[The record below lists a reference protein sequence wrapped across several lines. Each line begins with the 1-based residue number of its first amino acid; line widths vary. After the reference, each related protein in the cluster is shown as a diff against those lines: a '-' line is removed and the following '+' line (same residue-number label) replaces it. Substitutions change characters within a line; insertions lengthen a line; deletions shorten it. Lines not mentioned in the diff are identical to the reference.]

1 MKLAADK
8 YEPTIQKSDLISRDL
23 SWVKFNER
31 VLDQSK
37 KTFRSIFEKLKF
49 LAITASNMD
58 EFFMIRV
65 GSLYNYLDY
74 EKERVDYSG
83 LREEP
88 FKEKLMKE
96 CQRFHGDQEQH
107 FIQTILPELHQE
119 GISLVNVS
127 KISSEEQEK
136 VKQYFLK
143 AIYPMLTPMVYDGYR
158 TFPILMN
165 KLLVFG
171 VVTTS
176 PGERKDMRKMSFV
189 QIPANIPRFFEIER
203 ENSLTLIPIEEVI
216 RENLISLFRNVEIES
231 VSLFRITRNGDF
243 TLEESEDMDANFLEE
258 VKRKLM
264 ERKTGRVVRIDIEEG
279 YSKWM
284 LNALL
289 ERWNLRP
296 DAVFIVKRA
305 SMIDFTGL
313 WQIVGNKRFKERL
326 PQIPNP
332 VKPLSYQEEG
342 SVDIFETLKER
353 DILLHHPYNNI
364 DSILDLIENAA
375 EDPDVMAIKMTIYR
389 LAKDS
394 RITKALLRAAENGK
408 HVSVLFEVKARF
420 DEENNIREAKKLQK
434 AGCFVI
440 YGISN
445 LKTHTK
451 LLLIVK
457 KDDQEITRY
466 VHLGSGNY
474 NEDTARLYTDIGL
487 LTTNETLANDVSE
500 FFNVITG
507 HSLPTDYTN
516 LITAPRDMRHQLISF
531 IEKEAVHAKN
541 GLPSGIFIKVNSLED
556 SEIIYAL
563 YRASQQGVPVKLI
576 VRGICC
582 LRPGR
587 IGLSENIE
595 VLSIVGDFL
604 EHSRIY
610 HFHNNG
616 DTRTYSGS
624 ADMMVRSFDKRLES
638 LFKVEAPLLEKQLI
652 NILSY
657 NLRDNVNSYSMQE
670 DGTYVAKA
678 PKEGESKFNIH
689 QEFFK
694 VEASEVLQVK
704 LVEDKEPFETIEET
718 SSSELS

>member
-1 MKLAADK
+1 MKLEVVEK
-8 YEPTIQKSDLISRDL
+8 YDSIIQQSDLVSRDL
-23 SWVKFNER
+23 SWLRFNER
-31 VLDQSK
+31 VLDQSRK
-37 KTFRSIFEKLKF
+37 PLRTVFEKLKF
-49 LAITASNMD
+49 LAITASNLD

-74 EKERVDYSG
+74 DKERVDYSG

-88 FKEKLMKE
+88 FKVKLMNE
-96 CQRFHGDQEQH
+96 SHTFHNAQH
-107 FIQTILPELHQE
+107 EHFTEVIMPELREQ
-119 GISLVNVS
+119 GVILCNISKLTE
-127 KISSEEQEK
+127 KEQEK
-136 VKQYFLK
+136 VHDYFLK

-176 PGERKDMRKMSFV
+176 PGDRQDMRKMSFV

-203 ENSLTLIPIEEVI
+203 EDSLLLVPIEEVI
-216 RENLISLFRNVEIES
+216 RENIVSLFRNVEIEGM
-231 VSLFRITRNGDF
+231 SLFRITRNGDF

-264 ERKTGRVVRIDIEEG
+264 ERKSGRVVRIEIEEG

-284 LNALL
+284 MNSLL
-289 ERWNLRP
+289 ERWNLKM
-296 DAVFIVKRA
+296 DSVFLVKRA
-305 SMIDFTGL
+305 SLIDFTGL
-313 WQIVGNKRFKERL
+313 WQIVGNKNFRDRL
-326 PQIPNP
+326 PQIPDP
-332 VKPLSYQEEG
+332 VKPLSYQDEG
-342 SVDIFETLKER
+342 VADIFDVLKEK

-364 DSILDLIENAA
+364 DSILDLVEKAS

-394 RITKALLRAAENGK
+394 RITKALLKAAENGK

-440 YGISN
+440 YGISH

-457 KDDQEITRY
+457 RDGGEITRF

-487 LTTNETLANDVSE
+487 MTTNETLANDVSE

-507 HSLPTDYTN
+507 HSMPSQYQN
-516 LITAPRDMRHQLISF
+516 LITAPRDMRNQLIEY
-531 IEKEAVHAKN
+531 IEKEAENARN

-563 YRASQQGVPVKLI
+563 YRASQSGVTIKLI

-582 LRPGR
+582 IRPGR

-610 HFHNNG
+610 YFHNNG
-616 DTRTYSGS
+616 DTKTYAGS
-624 ADMMVRSFDKRLES
+624 ADMMVRSFDKRLEA
-638 LFKVEAPLLEKQLI
+638 LFKVESPLLEKQLM
-652 NILSY
+652 NILAY
-657 NLRDNVNSYSMQE
+657 NLKDNVNSYVMQE
-670 DGTYVAKA
+670 DGTYLAKH
-678 PKEGESKFNIH
+678 PVGDEPEFNVH
-689 QEFFK
+689 REFFNLDADN
-694 VEASEVLQVK
+694 VMQVQ
-704 LVEDKEPFETIEET
+704 LVE
-718 SSSELS
+718 

>member
-1 MKLAADK
+1 METKIINPRDK
-8 YEPTIQKSDLISRDL
+8 FNTIIQNSDLVSRDL
-23 SWVKFNER
+23 SWLTFNER

-37 KTFRSIFEKLKF
+37 KESRSIFEKLKF
-49 LAITASNMD
+49 LAITASNLD

-74 EKERVDYSG
+74 DKERVDYSG

-88 FKEKLMKE
+88 FKMKLMLE
-96 CQRFHGDQEQH
+96 CQKFHKMQQEH
-107 FIQTILPELHQE
+107 FLKNLLPSMPEFGFML
-119 GISLVNVS
+119 SNVRNLQPA
-127 KISSEEQEK
+127 EQE
-136 VKQYFLK
+136 VIRNYFMK
-143 AIYPMLTPMVYDGYR
+143 AVYPMLTPMVFDGYR

-171 VVTTS
+171 VVTLA
-176 PGERKDMRKMSFV
+176 PGDKKENRKLSFV
-189 QIPANIPRFFEIER
+189 QIPANIPRFFEVER
-203 ENSLTLIPIEEVI
+203 EDMMIYVPIEEVI
-216 RENLISLFRNVEIES
+216 RENIVSLFRNVNIEA
-231 VSLFRITRNGDF
+231 VNLFRITRNGDF

-258 VKRKLM
+258 VKRKLN
-264 ERKTGRVVRIDIEEG
+264 ERKSGRVVRIEIEEG
-279 YSKWM
+279 YSRWM
-284 LNALL
+284 INLL
-289 ERWNLRP
+289 KERWNIL
-296 DAVFIVKRA
+296 DDSIFKVERA
-305 SMIDFTGL
+305 SMLDFTGL
-313 WQIVGNKRFKERL
+313 WQMIGNRRFKDKL
-326 PQIPNP
+326 PQMPAP
-332 VKPLSYQEEG
+332 VPPVSYPEDG
-342 SVDIFETLKER
+342 TDDIFHVLKGR

-364 DSILDLIENAA
+364 DPILELIEKAA
-375 EDPDVMAIKMTIYR
+375 DDPHVMAIKMTIYR

-445 LKTHTK
+445 VKTHTK

-457 KDDQEITRY
+457 KDENYVTRY

-507 HSLPTDYTN
+507 HSMPTTYQN
-516 LITAPRDMRHQLISF
+516 LITAPRDMRNQLIEY
-531 IEKEAVHAKN
+531 IETEAANARN
-541 GLPSGIFIKVNSLED
+541 GLPSGVFIKVNSLED

-563 YRASQQGVPVKLI
+563 YRASQSGVPVKLI
-576 VRGICC
+576 IRGICC

-587 IGLSENIE
+587 KGLSENIE

-616 DTRTYSGS
+616 DTRTYAGS

-638 LFKVEAPLLEKQLI
+638 LFRIQDPLLEKQLM
-652 NILSY
+652 NILAY
-657 NLRDNVNSYSMQE
+657 NLRDNVNAYIMQE
-670 DGTYVAKA
+670 DATYIAKQ
-678 PKEGESKFNIH
+678 PKEGEEVFNIH
-689 QEFFK
+689 HEFFNLK
-694 VEASEVLQVK
+694 LTDVKNVK
-704 LVEDKEPFETIEET
+704 LVE
-718 SSSELS
+718 

>member
-1 MKLAADK
+1 
-8 YEPTIQKSDLISRDL
+8 
-23 SWVKFNER
+23 
-31 VLDQSK
+31 
-37 KTFRSIFEKLKF
+37 
-49 LAITASNMD
+49 
-58 EFFMIRV
+58 
-65 GSLYNYLDY
+65 
-74 EKERVDYSG
+74 
-83 LREEP
+83 
-88 FKEKLMKE
+88 
-96 CQRFHGDQEQH
+96 
-107 FIQTILPELHQE
+107 
-119 GISLVNVS
+119 
-127 KISSEEQEK
+127 
-136 VKQYFLK
+136 
-143 AIYPMLTPMVYDGYR
+143 MLTPMVYDGYR

-243 TLEESEDMDANFLEE
+243 TLEESDDMDANFLEE

-284 LNALL
+284 LNSLL

-296 DAVFIVKRA
+296 DSVFLVKRA
-305 SMIDFTGL
+305 SMLDFTGL

-326 PQIPNP
+326 PQIPDP
-332 VKPLSYQEEG
+332 VKPLSYPEEG
-342 SVDIFETLKER
+342 RADIFEVLKER

-375 EDPDVMAIKMTIYR
+375 EDPNVMAIKMTIYR

-420 DEENNIREAKKLQK
+420 DEENNILEAKKLQK

-440 YGISN
+440 YGISH

-487 LTTNETLANDVSE
+487 LTTNEVLANDVSE

-507 HSLPTDYTN
+507 HSVPTDYRN

-531 IEKEAVHAKN
+531 IEQEAIHAKN
-541 GLPSGIFIKVNSLED
+541 GLPSGVFIKVNSLED

-563 YRASQQGVPVKLI
+563 YRASKQGVQIKLI

-582 LRPGR
+582 LRPR
-587 IGLSENIE
+587 RKGLSENIE

-638 LFKVEAPLLEKQLI
+638 LFKVEAPQLEKQLM

-657 NLRDNVNSYSMQE
+657 NLRDNANTYTMQE
-670 DGTYVAKA
+670 DGTYIAKA
-678 PKEGESKFNIH
+678 PAEGEARFNIH

-694 VEASEVLQVK
+694 VQANEVLKVR
-704 LVEDKEPFETIEET
+704 LVEEKQEEPATEE
-718 SSSELS
+718 

>member
-1 MKLAADK
+1 MKLAVGDK
-8 YEPTIQKSDLISRDL
+8 FESIIQKSDLVSRDL
-23 SWVKFNER
+23 SWLKFNER

-37 KTFRSIFEKLKF
+37 KEHRSIFEKLKF
-49 LAITASNMD
+49 LAITASNLD

-74 EKERVDYSG
+74 DKERIDYSG

-88 FKEKLMKE
+88 FKAKLMKD
-96 CQRFHGDQEQH
+96 CQQFHAEQHQH
-107 FIQTILPELHQE
+107 FIENVLPRLGEE
-119 GISLVNVS
+119 GISLVNTS
-127 KISSEEQEK
+127 RLTADEQEK
-136 VKQYFLK
+136 VRQYFQK

-165 KLLVFG
+165 KLLIFG

-176 PGERKDMRKMSFV
+176 PGEKKDMRKLSFV

-203 ENSLTLIPIEEVI
+203 DNMLLLIPIEEVI
-216 RENLISLFRNVEIES
+216 RENIVSLFRNVEIEA

-264 ERKTGRVVRIDIEEG
+264 ERKTGRVVRIEIEEG

-284 LNALL
+284 LNSLL
-289 ERWNLRP
+289 ERWNLKS
-296 DAVFIVKRA
+296 DSVFLVKRS
-305 SMIDFTGL
+305 SMIDFTGF
-313 WQIVGNKRFKERL
+313 WQIVGNKKFRDRL
-326 PQIPNP
+326 PQIPEP
-332 VKPLSYQEEG
+332 VKPLSLRDEG
-342 SVDIFETLKER
+342 TADIFEILKEK

-364 DSILDLIENAA
+364 DSILDLIEKAA
-375 EDPDVMAIKMTIYR
+375 DDPDVMAIKMTIYR
-389 LAKDS
+389 LAKES
-394 RITKALLRAAENGK
+394 RITKALLKAAENGK

-440 YGISN
+440 YGITH

-451 LLLIVK
+451 LLLIVR
-457 KDDQEITRY
+457 KDRNEITRF

-487 LTTNETLANDVSE
+487 LTTNEVLANDVSE

-507 HSLPTDYTN
+507 HSMPSQYQN
-516 LITAPRDMRHQLISF
+516 LITAPRDMRNQLIEY
-531 IEKEAVHAKN
+531 IEQEAENARN

-563 YRASQQGVPVKLI
+563 YRASQAGVIIKLVI
-576 VRGICC
+576 RGICC

-587 IGLSENIE
+587 PGLSENIE
-595 VLSIVGDFL
+595 VISIVGDFL

-616 DTRTYSGS
+616 QTRTYAGS

-638 LFKVEAPLLEKQLI
+638 LFKVESPLLEKQLM
-652 NILSY
+652 NILAF
-657 NLRDNVNSYSMQE
+657 NLRDNFNSYVMQE
-670 DGTYVAKA
+670 DGTYLAKE
-678 PKEGESKFNIH
+678 PKNGEEVFNVH
-689 QEFFK
+689 KEFFNLDPDK
-694 VEASEVLQVK
+694 VMQVR
-704 LVEDKEPFETIEET
+704 LIG
-718 SSSELS
+718 

>member
-1 MKLAADK
+1 MKVASKDK
-8 YEPTIQKSDLISRDL
+8 FDSIIESSDLVSRDL
-23 SWVKFNER
+23 SWLKFNDR

-37 KTFRSIFEKLKF
+37 KEQRSIFEKLKF
-49 LAITASNMD
+49 LAITASNLD

-83 LREEP
+83 LREDP
-88 FKEKLMKE
+88 FKMKLMLE
-96 CQRFHGDQEQH
+96 CQEFHKRQQEH
-107 FIQTILPELHQE
+107 FLNNLLPKMSESGFIL
-119 GISLVNVS
+119 SNVRNLE
-127 KISSEEQEK
+127 KDEQDYIK
-136 VKQYFLK
+136 SYFMK
-143 AIYPMLTPMVYDGYR
+143 AVYPMLTPMVFDGYR

-171 VVTTS
+171 VVTLA
-176 PGERKDMRKMSFV
+176 PGDKKENKKLSFV

-203 ENSLTLIPIEEVI
+203 ENMVIYVPIEEVI
-216 RENLISLFRNVEIES
+216 RENIVTLFRNVNIES
-231 VSLFRITRNGDF
+231 TNLFRITRNGDF

-258 VKRKLM
+258 VKRKLN
-264 ERKTGRVVRIDIEEG
+264 ERKTGRVVRIEIEEG
-279 YSKWM
+279 YSRWM
-284 LNALL
+284 INLL
-289 ERWNLRP
+289 KERWNIQDDSIFKVDRT
-296 DAVFIVKRA
+296 
-305 SMIDFTGL
+305 SMMDFSGF
-313 WQIVGNKRFKERL
+313 WQVIGNRRFKDKI
-326 PQIPNP
+326 PQIPTP
-332 VKPLSYQEEG
+332 VPPISYPEDG
-342 SVDIFETLKER
+342 TDDIFQVLRGR

-364 DSILDLIENAA
+364 DPILELIEKAV
-375 EDPDVMAIKMTIYR
+375 EDPNVMAIKMTIYR

-457 KDDQEITRY
+457 KDENNYVTRY

-474 NEDTARLYTDIGL
+474 NEDTSRLYTDIGL
-487 LTTNETLANDVSE
+487 LTTNEVLANDVSE

-507 HSLPTDYTN
+507 HSMPITYQN
-516 LITAPRDMRHQLISF
+516 LITAPRDMRNQLIEF
-531 IEKEAVHAKN
+531 VEQEAENARN
-541 GLPSGIFIKVNSLED
+541 GLPAGIFIKVNSLED

-563 YRASQQGVPVKLI
+563 YRASQSGVTIKLI
-576 VRGICC
+576 IRGICC

-587 IGLSENIE
+587 AGLSENIE
-595 VLSIVGDFL
+595 VLSLVGDFL

-616 DTRTYSGS
+616 NTRTYAGS

-638 LFKVEAPLLEKQLI
+638 LFRIEDSFLEKQLM
-652 NILSY
+652 NILFY
-657 NLRDNVNSYSMQE
+657 NLRDNTNAYIMME
-670 DGTYVAKA
+670 DGTYV
-678 PKEGESKFNIH
+678 PKIPQVGEEEFNVH
-689 QEFFK
+689 KEFFS
-694 VEASEVLQVK
+694 VRMEDVLAVK
-704 LVEDKEPFETIEET
+704 LVQ
-718 SSSELS
+718 

>member
-1 MKLAADK
+1 MKLAVVEK
-8 YEPTIQKSDLISRDL
+8 YDSIIQHSDLVSRDL
-23 SWVKFNER
+23 SWLKFNER

-37 KTFRSIFEKLKF
+37 KVQRSVFEKLKF
-49 LAITASNMD
+49 LAITASNLD

-74 EKERVDYSG
+74 DKERVDYSG

-88 FKEKLMKE
+88 FKAKLMDESQK
-96 CQRFHGDQEQH
+96 FHAEQH
-107 FIQTILPELHQE
+107 RHFSQVIMPELQDQ
-119 GISLVNVS
+119 GVILCNTS
-127 KISSEEQEK
+127 KLTEREQEK
-136 VKQYFLK
+136 VHDYFVK

-176 PGERKDMRKMSFV
+176 PGDRQDMRKMSFV

-203 ENSLTLIPIEEVI
+203 EDSLLLIPIEEVI
-216 RENLISLFRNVEIES
+216 RENIVSLFRNVEIQGI
-231 VSLFRITRNGDF
+231 SLFRITRNGDF

-264 ERKTGRVVRIDIEEG
+264 ERKSGRVVRIEIEEG

-284 LNALL
+284 MNSLL
-289 ERWNLRP
+289 ERWNLKM
-296 DAVFIVKRA
+296 DSVFLVKRA
-305 SMIDFTGL
+305 SLIDFTGL
-313 WQIVGNKRFKERL
+313 WQIVGNKKFRERM
-326 PQIPNP
+326 PQMPDP
-332 VKPLSYQEEG
+332 VKPLSYQDEG
-342 SVDIFETLKER
+342 IADIFDVLKEK

-364 DSILDLIENAA
+364 DSILDLIEKAA

-394 RITKALLRAAENGK
+394 RITKALLKAAENGK

-440 YGISN
+440 YGISH

-457 KDDQEITRY
+457 RDGGEITRY

-487 LTTNETLANDVSE
+487 MTTNETLANDVSE

-507 HSLPTDYTN
+507 HSMPSQYQN
-516 LITAPRDMRHQLISF
+516 LITAPRDMRNQLIEY
-531 IEKEAVHAKN
+531 IEQEAENARN
-541 GLPSGIFIKVNSLED
+541 GLPSGIYIKVNSLED
-556 SEIIYAL
+556 SETIYAL
-563 YRASQQGVPVKLI
+563 YRASQSGVTIRLI

-587 IGLSENIE
+587 LGLSENIE

-616 DTRTYSGS
+616 DTRTYAGS
-624 ADMMVRSFDKRLES
+624 ADMMVRSFDKRLEA
-638 LFKVEAPLLEKQLI
+638 LFKVESPLLEKQLM

-657 NLRDNVNSYSMQE
+657 NLRDNVNAYVMQE
-670 DGTYVAKA
+670 DGTFLAKR
-678 PKEGESKFNIH
+678 PVGDEPEFNVH
-689 QEFFK
+689 REFFNLDAEN
-694 VEASEVLQVK
+694 VMQVR
-704 LVEDKEPFETIEET
+704 LVD
-718 SSSELS
+718 

>member
-1 MKLAADK
+1 MKQAFVDK
-8 YEPTIQKSDLISRDL
+8 YESIIQKSDLISRDL
-23 SWVKFNER
+23 SWLKFNER

-37 KTFRSIFEKLKF
+37 KLHRTIFEKLKF
-49 LAITASNMD
+49 LAITASNLD

-74 EKERVDYSG
+74 DKERVDYSG

-88 FKEKLMKE
+88 FQLRLMSH
-96 CQRFHGDQEQH
+96 CQEFHKDQH
-107 FIQTILPELHQE
+107 TLFVKVILPELEKE
-119 GISLVNVS
+119 GISLCNII
-127 KISSEEQEK
+127 KLTPSEQ
-136 VKQYFLK
+136 VQVHSYFIK

-176 PGERKDMRKMSFV
+176 PGEKQATRKLSFV
-189 QIPANIPRFFEIER
+189 QIPANIPRFFEVER
-203 ENSLTLIPIEEVI
+203 ENSLLLIPIEEVI
-216 RENLISLFRNVEIES
+216 RENIVSLFRNVEIEGI
-231 VSLFRITRNGDF
+231 SLFRITRNGDF

-264 ERKTGRVVRIDIEEG
+264 ERKTGRVVRIEIEEG
-279 YSKWM
+279 YSNWM
-284 LNALL
+284 LNSLL
-289 ERWNLRP
+289 ERWNLKMNS
-296 DAVFIVKRA
+296 VFMIKRM
-305 SMIDFTGL
+305 SMLDFTGL
-313 WQIVGNKRFKERL
+313 WQIVGNRKFRDRI
-326 PQIPNP
+326 PQIPEP
-332 VKPLSYQEEG
+332 VKPLSHPEEG
-342 SVDIFETLKER
+342 VADIFEVLKEK

-364 DSILDLIENAA
+364 DSILELIEKAS
-375 EDPDVMAIKMTIYR
+375 EDPGVMAIKMTIYR

-394 RITKALLRAAENGK
+394 QITKALLKAAENGK

-440 YGISN
+440 YGISQ

-457 KDDQEITRY
+457 KEDWEITRY

-507 HSLPTDYTN
+507 HSMPHQYKN
-516 LITAPRDMRHQLISF
+516 LITAPRDMRNQLIEF
-531 IEKEAVHAKN
+531 IEQEAENARN
-541 GLPSGIFIKVNSLED
+541 GLPSGVFIKVNSLED

-563 YRASQQGVPVKLI
+563 YRASQSGVTVKLI
-576 VRGICC
+576 IRGICC

-587 IGLSENIE
+587 VGLSENIE

-616 DTRTYSGS
+616 QTKTYAGS

-638 LFKVEAPLLEKQLI
+638 LFKIDAPLLEKQLM

-657 NLRDNVNSYSMQE
+657 NLKDNVNTYVMQE
-670 DGTYVAKA
+670 DGTYM
-678 PKEGESKFNIH
+678 PKRPSAEEQEFNVH
-689 QEFFK
+689 SEFFK
-694 VEASEVLQVK
+694 VDSEEVLNVQLVK
-704 LVEDKEPFETIEET
+704 
-718 SSSELS
+718 S

>member
-1 MKLAADK
+1 MKLSVGDK
-8 YEPTIQKSDLISRDL
+8 YESIIQKSDLISRDL
-23 SWVKFNER
+23 SWVTFNER

-37 KTFRSIFEKLKF
+37 KTIRTIFEKLKV

-96 CQRFHGDQEQH
+96 CQRFHGEQEQH

-119 GISLVNVS
+119 GISVINVS
-127 KISSEEQEK
+127 KLTTEEQEK
-136 VKQYFLK
+136 VRQYFLK

-243 TLEESEDMDANFLEE
+243 TLEESDDMDANFLEE

-284 LNALL
+284 LNSLL

-296 DAVFIVKRA
+296 DSVFLVKRA
-305 SMIDFTGL
+305 SMLDFTGL

-326 PQIPNP
+326 PQIPDP
-332 VKPLSYQEEG
+332 VKPLSYPEEG
-342 SVDIFETLKER
+342 RADIFEVLKER

-364 DSILDLIENAA
+364 DSILELIENAA
-375 EDPDVMAIKMTIYR
+375 EDPNVMAIKMTIYR

-420 DEENNIREAKKLQK
+420 DEENNILEAKKLQK

-440 YGISN
+440 YGISH

-487 LTTNETLANDVSE
+487 LTTNEVLANDVSE

-507 HSLPTDYTN
+507 HSVPSDYRN

-531 IEKEAVHAKN
+531 IEQEAIHAKN

-563 YRASQQGVPVKLI
+563 YRASQQGVQIKLI

-582 LRPGR
+582 LRPR
-587 IGLSENIE
+587 RKGLSENIE

-638 LFKVEAPLLEKQLI
+638 LFKVEAPLLEKQLM
-652 NILSY
+652 NILAY
-657 NLRDNVNSYSMQE
+657 NLRDNANTYTMQE
-670 DGTYVAKA
+670 DGTYIAKA
-678 PKEGESKFNIH
+678 PAEGEARFNIH

-694 VEASEVLQVK
+694 VKVNEVLKVVLVEEKQEEPASE
-704 LVEDKEPFETIEET
+704 E
-718 SSSELS
+718 

>member
-1 MKLAADK
+1 MKLAVGDK
-8 YEPTIQKSDLISRDL
+8 YESIIQKSDLVSRDL
-23 SWVKFNER
+23 SWLKFNER

-37 KTFRSIFEKLKF
+37 KKHRSIFEKLKF
-49 LAITASNMD
+49 LAITASNLD

-74 EKERVDYSG
+74 DKERVDYSG

-88 FKEKLMKE
+88 FKSKLMRD
-96 CQRFHGDQEQH
+96 CQLFHANQH
-107 FIQTILPELHQE
+107 EHFTKVILPGLHKE
-119 GISLVNVS
+119 GVTLCNISKLTG
-127 KISSEEQEK
+127 EEQEK
-136 VKQYFLK
+136 VHQYFVK

-165 KLLVFG
+165 KLLIFG

-176 PGERKDMRKMSFV
+176 PGERKDMRKLSFV

-203 ENSLTLIPIEEVI
+203 ENSLLLIPIEEVI
-216 RENLISLFRNVEIES
+216 RENIISLFRNVDIEGI
-231 VSLFRITRNGDF
+231 SLFRITRNGDF

-264 ERKTGRVVRIDIEEG
+264 ERKTGRVVRIEIEEG

-284 LNALL
+284 LNSLL
-289 ERWNLRP
+289 ERWNLKM
-296 DAVFIVKRA
+296 DSTFIVKRA

-313 WQIVGNKRFKERL
+313 WQIVGNRRFRERL
-326 PQIPNP
+326 PQVPDP
-332 VKPLSYQEEG
+332 VRPLSYPDEG
-342 SVDIFETLKER
+342 RGDIFETLKEK

-364 DSILDLIENAA
+364 DPILDLIEKAA
-375 EDPDVMAIKMTIYR
+375 DDPDVMAIKMTIYR

-394 RITKALLRAAENGK
+394 RITKALLRAAESGK

-440 YGISN
+440 YGISH

-451 LLLIVK
+451 LLLIVRR
-457 KDDQEITRY
+457 DASEITRF

-487 LTTNETLANDVSE
+487 LTTNEVLANDVSE

-507 HSLPTDYTN
+507 HSMPSKYRN
-516 LITAPRDMRHQLISF
+516 LITAPRDMRIQLIEF
-531 IEKEAVHAKN
+531 IAQEAENARN

-563 YRASQQGVPVKLI
+563 YRASQSGVTIKLI
-576 VRGICC
+576 IRGICC
-582 LRPGR
+582 LRPAR
-587 IGLSENIE
+587 LGLSENIQ

-616 DTRTYSGS
+616 DTRTYAGS

-638 LFKVEAPLLEKQLI
+638 LFKVESPLLEKQLM
-652 NILSY
+652 NILAF
-657 NLRDNVNSYSMQE
+657 NLRDNVNTYVMQE
-670 DGTYVAKA
+670 DGTYIAKH
-678 PKEGESKFNIH
+678 PNGEEEPEFNVH
-689 QEFFK
+689 KEFF
-694 VEASEVLQVK
+694 ELDASQVMEVCLVANATVK
-704 LVEDKEPFETIEET
+704 NPGE
-718 SSSELS
+718 

>member
-1 MKLAADK
+1 MKLAVGDK
-8 YEPTIQKSDLISRDL
+8 YESIIQKSDLVSRDL
-23 SWVKFNER
+23 SWLKFNER

-37 KTFRSIFEKLKF
+37 KEHRSIFEKLKF
-49 LAITASNMD
+49 LAITASNLD

-74 EKERVDYSG
+74 DKERIDYSG

-88 FKEKLMKE
+88 FKAKLMKD
-96 CQRFHGDQEQH
+96 CQQFHAEQH
-107 FIQTILPELHQE
+107 HHFIENVLPRLGEE
-119 GISLVNVS
+119 GISLVNTS
-127 KISSEEQEK
+127 RLTADEQEK
-136 VKQYFLK
+136 VRQYFQK

-165 KLLVFG
+165 KLLIFG

-176 PGERKDMRKMSFV
+176 PGEKKDMRKLSFV

-203 ENSLTLIPIEEVI
+203 DNMLLLIPIEEVI
-216 RENLISLFRNVEIES
+216 RENIVSLFRNVEIEA

-264 ERKTGRVVRIDIEEG
+264 ERKTGRVVRIEIEEG

-284 LNALL
+284 LNSLL
-289 ERWNLRP
+289 ERWNLKS
-296 DAVFIVKRA
+296 DSVFLVKRS
-305 SMIDFTGL
+305 SMIDFTGF
-313 WQIVGNKRFKERL
+313 WQIVGNKKFRDRL
-326 PQIPNP
+326 PQIPEP
-332 VKPLSYQEEG
+332 VKPLSYRDEG
-342 SVDIFETLKER
+342 TADIFEILKEK

-364 DSILDLIENAA
+364 DSILDLIEKAA
-375 EDPDVMAIKMTIYR
+375 DDPDVMAIKMTIYR
-389 LAKDS
+389 LAKES
-394 RITKALLRAAENGK
+394 RITKALLKAAENGK

-420 DEENNIREAKKLQK
+420 DEEKNIREAKKLQK

-440 YGISN
+440 YGITH

-451 LLLIVK
+451 LLLIVR
-457 KDDQEITRY
+457 KDRNEITRF

-487 LTTNETLANDVSE
+487 LTTNEVLANDVSE

-507 HSLPTDYTN
+507 HSMPSQYQN
-516 LITAPRDMRHQLISF
+516 LITAPRDMRNQLIEY
-531 IEKEAVHAKN
+531 IEQEAENARN

-563 YRASQQGVPVKLI
+563 YRASQAGVIIKLVI
-576 VRGICC
+576 RGICC

-587 IGLSENIE
+587 PGLSENIE
-595 VLSIVGDFL
+595 VISIVGDFL

-616 DTRTYSGS
+616 QTRTYAGS

-638 LFKVEAPLLEKQLI
+638 LFKVESPLLEKQLM
-652 NILSY
+652 NILAF
-657 NLRDNVNSYSMQE
+657 NLRDNFNSYVMQE
-670 DGTYVAKA
+670 DGTYLAKE
-678 PKEGESKFNIH
+678 PENGEEVFNVH
-689 QEFFK
+689 KEFFNLDPDK
-694 VEASEVLQVK
+694 VMQVR
-704 LVEDKEPFETIEET
+704 LID
-718 SSSELS
+718 

>member
-1 MKLAADK
+1 MKLSVGDK
-8 YEPTIQKSDLISRDL
+8 YESIIQKSDLISRDL

-37 KTFRSIFEKLKF
+37 KSIRSIFEKLKF

-96 CQRFHGDQEQH
+96 CQRFHGEQEQH

-119 GISLVNVS
+119 GISLINVS
-127 KISSEEQEK
+127 KLTPEEQEK
-136 VKQYFLK
+136 VRQYFLK

-243 TLEESEDMDANFLEE
+243 TLEESDDMDANFLEE

-279 YSKWM
+279 NSKWM
-284 LNALL
+284 LSSLL

-296 DAVFIVKRA
+296 DSVFLVKRA
-305 SMIDFTGL
+305 SMLDFTGL

-326 PQIPNP
+326 PQIPDP
-332 VKPLSYQEEG
+332 VKPLSYPEEG
-342 SVDIFETLKER
+342 RADIFEVLKER

-364 DSILDLIENAA
+364 DAILDLIENAA
-375 EDPDVMAIKMTIYR
+375 EDPNVMAIKMTIYR

-420 DEENNIREAKKLQK
+420 DEENNILEAKKLQK

-487 LTTNETLANDVSE
+487 LTTNEVLANDVSE

-507 HSLPTDYTN
+507 HSVPSDYRN

-531 IEKEAVHAKN
+531 IEQEAIHAKN

-563 YRASQQGVPVKLI
+563 YSASQQGVPIKLI
-576 VRGICC
+576 IRGICC

-587 IGLSENIE
+587 KGLSENIE

-638 LFKVEAPLLEKQLI
+638 LFKVEAPLLEKQLM

-657 NLRDNVNSYSMQE
+657 NLRDNSNSYIMQE
-670 DGTYVAKA
+670 DGTYLAKA
-678 PKEGESKFNIH
+678 PVAGETRFNIH

-694 VEASEVLQVK
+694 VQVNEVLKVK
-704 LVEDKEPFETIEET
+704 LVEEKQEEPSTEG
-718 SSSELS
+718 

>member
-1 MKLAADK
+1 MNIANKDK
-8 YEPTIQKSDLISRDL
+8 FDSIIESSDLVSRDL
-23 SWVKFNER
+23 SWLKFNER

-37 KTFRSIFEKLKF
+37 KESRSIFEKLKF
-49 LAITASNMD
+49 LAITASNLD

-74 EKERVDYSG
+74 DKERVDYSG

-88 FKEKLMKE
+88 FKMKLMLE
-96 CQRFHGDQEQH
+96 CQQFHKRQQEH
-107 FIQTILPELHQE
+107 FLKNLLPNMSESGFIL
-119 GISLVNVS
+119 SNV
-127 KISSEEQEK
+127 KNLAPEEQDYIK
-136 VKQYFLK
+136 SYFLK
-143 AIYPMLTPMVYDGYR
+143 AVYPMLTPMVFDGYR

-171 VVTTS
+171 VVTLA
-176 PGERKDMRKMSFV
+176 PGDKKENRKLSFV
-189 QIPANIPRFFEIER
+189 QIPANIPRFFEVER
-203 ENSLTLIPIEEVI
+203 EDVVVYIPIEEVI
-216 RENLISLFRNVEIES
+216 RENIVSLFRNVNIES
-231 VSLFRITRNGDF
+231 INLFRITRNGDF

-258 VKRKLM
+258 VKRKLN
-264 ERKTGRVVRIDIEEG
+264 ERKTGRVVRIEIEEG

-284 LNALL
+284 VNLL
-289 ERWNLRP
+289 KERWNIQ
-296 DAVFIVKRA
+296 DDSIFKVERA
-305 SMIDFTGL
+305 SMLDFTGL
-313 WQIVGNKRFKERL
+313 WQVVGNRRFKDKISQMPAPVPPISY
-326 PQIPNP
+326 PQ
-332 VKPLSYQEEG
+332 EG
-342 SVDIFETLKER
+342 TDDIFQVLKNR

-364 DSILDLIENAA
+364 DPILDLIEKAA
-375 EDPDVMAIKMTIYR
+375 DDPNVMAIKMTIYR

-451 LLLIVK
+451 LLLIVR
-457 KDDQEITRY
+457 KDDNRVTRF

-487 LTTNETLANDVSE
+487 LTTNEVLANDVSE

-507 HSLPTDYTN
+507 HSMPSTYQN
-516 LITAPRDMRHQLISF
+516 LITAPRDMRNQLIAF
-531 IEKEAVHAKN
+531 IEQEAENARN
-541 GLPSGIFIKVNSLED
+541 GFPSGIFIKVNSLED

-563 YRASQQGVPVKLI
+563 YRASQSGVPVKLI
-576 VRGICC
+576 IRGICC

-587 IGLSENIE
+587 KGLSENIE

-616 DTRTYSGS
+616 HTRTYAGS

-638 LFKVEAPLLEKQLI
+638 LFRVEDNLLEKQLM
-652 NILSY
+652 NILAF
-657 NLRDNVNSYSMQE
+657 NLKDNVNTYRMLE
-670 DGTYVAKA
+670 DGTYEPKF
-678 PKEGESKFNIH
+678 PKEGEDEFNVH
-689 QEFFK
+689 KEFFDVK
-694 VEASEVLQVK
+694 VEDVLKVQ
-704 LVEDKEPFETIEET
+704 LV
-718 SSSELS
+718 

>member
-1 MKLAADK
+1 MKVAVGDK
-8 YEPTIQKSDLISRDL
+8 YEATIQKSDLVSRDL
-23 SWVKFNER
+23 SWVKFNVR

-37 KTFRSIFEKLKF
+37 KAQRSVLEKLKF
-49 LAITASNMD
+49 LAITASNLD

-74 EKERVDYSG
+74 EKERIDNSG
-83 LREEP
+83 LREES
-88 FKEKLMKE
+88 FKEKLMKD
-96 CQRFHGDQEQH
+96 CHQFHQDQHSH
-107 FIQTILPELHQE
+107 FLQVILPKLQE
-119 GISLVNVS
+119 DGIAVCNVS
-127 KISSEEQEK
+127 KLTEEEQEK
-136 VKQYFLK
+136 VRQYFIK

-176 PGERKDMRKMSFV
+176 PGERQDMRKMSFV
-189 QIPANIPRFFEIER
+189 QIPANIPRFFELER
-203 ENSLTLIPIEEVI
+203 EHHPVLVPIEEVI
-216 RENLISLFRNVEIES
+216 RENIISLFRNVEIES
-231 VSLFRITRNGDF
+231 ISLFRITRNGDF

-264 ERKTGRVVRIDIEEG
+264 ERKTGRVVRIEIEEG

-284 LNALL
+284 LNSLL
-289 ERWNLRP
+289 ERWNLKS
-296 DAVFIVKRA
+296 DSVFLIKRS

-313 WQIVGNKRFKERL
+313 WQIVGNRRFRDRL
-326 PQIPNP
+326 PQIPEP
-332 VKPLSYQEEG
+332 VKPLSYPEDG
-342 SVDIFETLKER
+342 TADIFEVLKEK

-364 DSILDLIENAA
+364 DSILDLIEKAA
-375 EDPDVMAIKMTIYR
+375 DDPDVMAIKMTIYR
-389 LAKDS
+389 LAKES
-394 RITKALLRAAENGK
+394 RITKSLVRAAENGK

-420 DEENNIREAKKLQK
+420 DEENNIREAKRLQK

-445 LKTHTK
+445 VKTHTK

-457 KDDQEITRY
+457 KDDAEITRF

-507 HSLPTDYTN
+507 HSVPSTYKN
-516 LITAPRDMRHQLISF
+516 LITAPRDMRNQLIEY
-531 IEKEAVHAKN
+531 IEEEAVNARN
-541 GLPSGIFIKVNSLED
+541 GLPAGIFIKVNSLED
-556 SEIIYAL
+556 SETIYAL
-563 YRASQQGVPVKLI
+563 YRASQSGVTIKLI

-587 IGLSENIE
+587 AGLSENIE
-595 VLSIVGDFL
+595 VLSLVGDFL

-616 DTRTYSGS
+616 NTRTYSGS

-638 LFKVEAPLLEKQLI
+638 LFKVEAPMLEKQLM
-652 NILSY
+652 NILAY
-657 NLRDNVNSYSMQE
+657 NLKDNVNSYVMQE
-670 DGTYVAKA
+670 DGTYVAKH
-678 PKEGESKFNIH
+678 PVGDEEEFNVH
-689 QEFFK
+689 TEFFN
-694 VEASEVLQVK
+694 VQEEAVQNVK
-704 LVEDKEPFETIEET
+704 LVE
-718 SSSELS
+718 

>member
-1 MKLAADK
+1 MKLAAADK
-8 YEPTIQKSDLISRDL
+8 YESIIQKSDLISRDL

-37 KTFRSIFEKLKF
+37 KSFRSIFEKLKF

-74 EKERVDYSG
+74 EKERIDYAG

-88 FKEKLMKE
+88 FKEKLMKD
-96 CQRFHGDQEQH
+96 CQQFHSDQQQH
-107 FIQTILPELHQE
+107 FIQTILPELHEE
-119 GISLVNVS
+119 GISLLNVTKLS
-127 KISSEEQEK
+127 AEEQET
-136 VKQYFLK
+136 VRQYFLK

-189 QIPANIPRFFEIER
+189 QIPANIPRFFEIEQ

-216 RENLISLFRNVEIES
+216 RENIISLFRNVEIES
-231 VSLFRITRNGDF
+231 ISLFRITRNGDF
-243 TLEESEDMDANFLEE
+243 TLEESDDMDANFLEE

-284 LNALL
+284 LNSLL

-296 DAVFIVKRA
+296 DSVFLTKRV
-305 SMIDFTGL
+305 SMIDFSGL
-313 WQIVGNKRFKERL
+313 WQIVGNKHFRDRL
-326 PQIPNP
+326 PQMPAP
-332 VKPLSYQEEG
+332 VKPLSYPEEG
-342 SVDIFETLKER
+342 RADIFEILKER

-375 EDPDVMAIKMTIYR
+375 EDPNVMAIKITIYR

-440 YGISN
+440 YGISH

-487 LTTNETLANDVSE
+487 LTTNEVLANDVSE

-507 HSLPTDYTN
+507 HSVPSDYRN
-516 LITAPRDMRHQLISF
+516 LITAPRDMRNQLISF
-531 IEKEAVHAKN
+531 IEEEAMHAKN

-556 SEIIYAL
+556 SEIIRAL
-563 YRASQQGVPVKLI
+563 YSASQQGVSIKLI

-587 IGLSENIE
+587 KGLSENIE

-638 LFKVEAPLLEKQLI
+638 LFKVEAPLLEKQLM
-652 NILSY
+652 NILSC
-657 NLRDNVNSYSMQE
+657 NLRDNSNSYTMQE
-670 DGTYVAKA
+670 DGTYLAKA
-678 PKEGESKFNIH
+678 PVAGEAKFNIH

-694 VEASEVLQVK
+694 VKVNEVLKVK
-704 LVEDKEPFETIEET
+704 LVEEKQEEPSTEE
-718 SSSELS
+718 

>member
-1 MKLAADK
+1 MKLAIGDK
-8 YEPTIQKSDLISRDL
+8 YESIIQKSDLISRDL

-37 KTFRSIFEKLKF
+37 KSGRTIFEKLKF
-49 LAITASNMD
+49 LAITASNLD

-88 FKEKLMKE
+88 FKEKLMKD
-96 CQRFHGDQEQH
+96 CQQYHRDQHEH
-107 FIQTILPELHQE
+107 FTKVILPQLHQE
-119 GISLVNVS
+119 GITVCNVS
-127 KISSEEQEK
+127 KLTEDEQEL

-203 ENSLTLIPIEEVI
+203 DNSLLLIPIEEVI
-216 RENLISLFRNVEIES
+216 RENIISLFRNVEIES
-231 VSLFRITRNGDF
+231 ISLFRITRNGDF

-264 ERKTGRVVRIDIEEG
+264 ERKTGRVVRIEIEEG

-284 LNALL
+284 LNSLL
-289 ERWNLRP
+289 ERWNLKT
-296 DAVFIVKRA
+296 DSVYLVNRA

-313 WQIVGNKRFKERL
+313 WQIVGNKRFRERL
-326 PQIPNP
+326 PQIPEP
-332 VKPLSYQEEG
+332 VKPLSYPEEG
-342 SVDIFETLKER
+342 IADIFEILKEK

-364 DSILDLIENAA
+364 DSILDLIEKAA
-375 EDPDVMAIKMTIYR
+375 DDPDVMAIKMTIYR
-389 LAKDS
+389 LAKES
-394 RITKALLRAAENGK
+394 RITKTLLKAAENGK

-445 LKTHTK
+445 VKTHTK

-457 KDDQEITRY
+457 KDDSEITRY

-507 HSLPTDYTN
+507 HSVPNTYRN
-516 LITAPRDMRHQLISF
+516 LITAPRDMRNQLIEY
-531 IEKEAVHAKN
+531 IEVEAENARK
-541 GLPSGIFIKVNSLED
+541 GLPAGIFIKVNSLED

-563 YRASQQGVPVKLI
+563 YRASQSGVTVKLI

-582 LRPGR
+582 LRPAR
-587 IGLSENIE
+587 VGLSENIE
-595 VLSIVGDFL
+595 VLSLVGDFL

-616 DTRTYSGS
+616 STRTYSGS

-638 LFKVEAPLLEKQLI
+638 LFKVESPLLEKQLM
-652 NILSY
+652 NIISY
-657 NLRDNVNSYSMQE
+657 NLKDNVNSYKMQE
-670 DGTYVAKA
+670 DGSYVAKNPEA
-678 PKEGESKFNIH
+678 NELEFNVH
-689 QEFFK
+689 KEFFNVD
-694 VEASEVLQVK
+694 VEEVMNVK
-704 LVEDKEPFETIEET
+704 LV
-718 SSSELS
+718 

>member
-1 MKLAADK
+1 MKVASKDK
-8 YEPTIQKSDLISRDL
+8 FDSIIESSDLVSRDL
-23 SWVKFNER
+23 SWLKFNDR

-37 KTFRSIFEKLKF
+37 KEHRSIFEKLKF
-49 LAITASNMD
+49 LAITASNLD

-88 FKEKLMKE
+88 FKMRLMLE
-96 CQRFHGDQEQH
+96 CQEFHKRQQEH
-107 FIQTILPELHQE
+107 FLNNLLPKMSASGFIL
-119 GISLVNVS
+119 SNVRNLEM
-127 KISSEEQEK
+127 EEQDYIK
-136 VKQYFLK
+136 SYFMK
-143 AIYPMLTPMVYDGYR
+143 AVYPMLTPMVFDGYR

-171 VVTTS
+171 VVTLA
-176 PGERKDMRKMSFV
+176 PGDKKENKKLSFV

-203 ENSLTLIPIEEVI
+203 EDVVIYVPIEEVI
-216 RENLISLFRNVEIES
+216 RENIITLFRNVNIES
-231 VSLFRITRNGDF
+231 INLFRITRNGDF

-258 VKRKLM
+258 VKRKLN
-264 ERKTGRVVRIDIEEG
+264 ERKTGRVVRIEIEEG
-279 YSKWM
+279 YSRWM
-284 LNALL
+284 INLL
-289 ERWNLRP
+289 KERWNIQDDSIFKVDRT
-296 DAVFIVKRA
+296 
-305 SMIDFTGL
+305 SMMDFSGF
-313 WQIVGNKRFKERL
+313 WQVIGNRRFKDKI
-326 PQIPNP
+326 PQIPTP
-332 VKPLSYQEEG
+332 VPPISYPEDG
-342 SVDIFETLKER
+342 TDDIFQVLRGR

-364 DSILDLIENAA
+364 DPILELIEKAV
-375 EDPDVMAIKMTIYR
+375 EDPNVMAIKMTIYR

-457 KDDQEITRY
+457 KDENNYVTRY

-487 LTTNETLANDVSE
+487 LTTNEVLANDVSE

-507 HSLPTDYTN
+507 HSMPMTYQN
-516 LITAPRDMRHQLISF
+516 LITAPRDMRNQLIEF
-531 IEKEAVHAKN
+531 IEQEAENARN
-541 GLPSGIFIKVNSLED
+541 GLPAGIFIKVNSLED

-563 YRASQQGVPVKLI
+563 YRASQSGVMIKLI

-587 IGLSENIE
+587 AGLSENIE
-595 VLSIVGDFL
+595 VLSLVGDFL

-616 DTRTYSGS
+616 KTRTYAGS

-638 LFKVEAPLLEKQLI
+638 LFRIEDSFLEKQLM
-652 NILSY
+652 NILYY
-657 NLRDNVNSYSMQE
+657 NLRDNTNSYIMME
-670 DGTYVAKA
+670 DGTYV
-678 PKEGESKFNIH
+678 PKIPQVDEAEFNVH
-689 QEFFK
+689 KEFFSVK
-694 VEASEVLQVK
+694 PEDVLSVK
-704 LVEDKEPFETIEET
+704 LVN
-718 SSSELS
+718 

>member
-1 MKLAADK
+1 MKLAVGDK
-8 YEPTIQKSDLISRDL
+8 YESIIQKSDLVSRDL
-23 SWVKFNER
+23 SWLKFNER

-37 KTFRSIFEKLKF
+37 KEHRSIFEKLKF
-49 LAITASNMD
+49 LAITASNLD

-74 EKERVDYSG
+74 DKERIDYSG

-88 FKEKLMKE
+88 FKAKLMKD
-96 CQRFHGDQEQH
+96 CQQFHAEQH
-107 FIQTILPELHQE
+107 HHFIENVLPRLGEE
-119 GISLVNVS
+119 GISLVNTS
-127 KISSEEQEK
+127 RLTADEQEK
-136 VKQYFLK
+136 VRQYFQK

-165 KLLVFG
+165 KLLIFG

-176 PGERKDMRKMSFV
+176 PGEKKDMRKLSFV

-203 ENSLTLIPIEEVI
+203 DNMLLLIPIEEVI
-216 RENLISLFRNVEIES
+216 RENIVSLFRNVEIEA

-264 ERKTGRVVRIDIEEG
+264 ERKTGRVVRIEIEEG

-284 LNALL
+284 LNSLL
-289 ERWNLRP
+289 ERWNLKS
-296 DAVFIVKRA
+296 DSVFLVKRS
-305 SMIDFTGL
+305 SMIDFTGF
-313 WQIVGNKRFKERL
+313 WQIVGNKKFRDRL
-326 PQIPNP
+326 PQIPEP
-332 VKPLSYQEEG
+332 VKPLSYRDEG
-342 SVDIFETLKER
+342 TADIFEILKEK

-364 DSILDLIENAA
+364 DSILDLIEKAA
-375 EDPDVMAIKMTIYR
+375 DDPDVMAIKMTIYR
-389 LAKDS
+389 LAKES
-394 RITKALLRAAENGK
+394 RITKALLKAAENGK

-440 YGISN
+440 YGITH

-451 LLLIVK
+451 LLLIVR
-457 KDDQEITRY
+457 KDRNEITRF

-487 LTTNETLANDVSE
+487 LTTNEVLANDVSE

-507 HSLPTDYTN
+507 HSMPSQYQN
-516 LITAPRDMRHQLISF
+516 LITAPRDMRNQLIEY
-531 IEKEAVHAKN
+531 IEQEAENARN

-563 YRASQQGVPVKLI
+563 YRASQAGVIIKLVI
-576 VRGICC
+576 RGICC

-587 IGLSENIE
+587 PGLSENIE
-595 VLSIVGDFL
+595 VISIVGDFL

-616 DTRTYSGS
+616 QTRTYAGS

-638 LFKVEAPLLEKQLI
+638 LFKVESPLLEKQLM
-652 NILSY
+652 NILAF
-657 NLRDNVNSYSMQE
+657 NLRDNFNSYVMQE
-670 DGTYVAKA
+670 DGTYLAKE
-678 PKEGESKFNIH
+678 PENGDEVFNVH
-689 QEFFK
+689 KEFFNLDPDK
-694 VEASEVLQVK
+694 VMQVR
-704 LVEDKEPFETIEET
+704 LID
-718 SSSELS
+718 

>member
-1 MKLAADK
+1 MKIATADK
-8 YEPTIQKSDLISRDL
+8 FDSIIQKSDLVSRDL
-23 SWVKFNER
+23 SWLSFNDR

-37 KTFRSIFEKLKF
+37 KVQRSIFEKLKF
-49 LAITASNMD
+49 LAITASNLD

-88 FKEKLMKE
+88 FKAKLMK
-96 CQRFHGDQEQH
+96 QSQQFHEDQHDH
-107 FIQTILPELHQE
+107 FTKVILPELHAE
-119 GISLVNVS
+119 NITLGNISKLTEV
-127 KISSEEQEK
+127 EQEK
-136 VKQYFLK
+136 VHQYFQK
-143 AIYPMLTPMVYDGYR
+143 VIYPMLTPMVYDGYR

-176 PGERKDMRKMSFV
+176 PGERKDMRKLSFV

-203 ENSLTLIPIEEVI
+203 ENSLFLIPIEEVI
-216 RENLISLFRNVEIES
+216 RENIISLFRNVEIAGI
-231 VSLFRITRNGDF
+231 SLFRITRNGDF

-264 ERKTGRVVRIDIEEG
+264 ERKTGRVVRIEIEEG

-284 LNALL
+284 LNSLL
-289 ERWNLRP
+289 ERWNLKM
-296 DAVFIVKRA
+296 DSIFLVKRA

-326 PQIPNP
+326 PQVHAP
-332 VKPLSYQEEG
+332 VKPLSYQDEG
-342 SVDIFETLKER
+342 TVDIFEALKEK
-353 DILLHHPYNNI
+353 DILLHQPYNNI
-364 DSILDLIENAA
+364 DPILDLIDSAA
-375 EDPDVMAIKMTIYR
+375 DDPDVMAIKMTIYR

-394 RITKALLRAAENGK
+394 RITKSLLRAAENGK

-457 KDDQEITRY
+457 RDGSEITRF

-487 LTTNETLANDVSE
+487 MTTNEILANDVSE

-507 HSLPTDYTN
+507 HSMPSQYKN
-516 LITAPRDMRHQLISF
+516 LITAPRDMRNQLIEY
-531 IEKEAVHAKN
+531 IEKEAENARN
-541 GLPSGIFIKVNSLED
+541 GLPSGVFIKVNSLED

-563 YRASQQGVPVKLI
+563 YRASQSGVTVKLI
-576 VRGICC
+576 IRGICC
-582 LRPGR
+582 LRPAR
-587 IGLSENIE
+587 PGLSENIE
-595 VLSIVGDFL
+595 VISIVGDFL

-616 DTRTYSGS
+616 ETRTYAGS

-638 LFKVEAPLLEKQLI
+638 LFKVDAPLLEKQLM
-652 NILSY
+652 NIIAY
-657 NLRDNVNSYSMQE
+657 NLKDNVNSYVMQE
-670 DGTYVAKA
+670 DGTYLSKI
-678 PKEGESKFNIH
+678 PQEGEAAFNIH
-689 QEFFK
+689 KEFF
-694 VEASEVLQVK
+694 ELDPLEVSKVK
-704 LVEDKEPFETIEET
+704 LV
-718 SSSELS
+718 

>member
-1 MKLAADK
+1 MKLAVGDK
-8 YEPTIQKSDLISRDL
+8 YESIIQKSDLVSRDL
-23 SWVKFNER
+23 SWLKFNER

-37 KTFRSIFEKLKF
+37 KEHRSIFEKLKF
-49 LAITASNMD
+49 LAITASNLD

-74 EKERVDYSG
+74 DKERIDYSG

-88 FKEKLMKE
+88 FKAKLMKD
-96 CQRFHGDQEQH
+96 CQQFHAEQH
-107 FIQTILPELHQE
+107 HHFIENVLPRLGEE
-119 GISLVNVS
+119 GISLVNTS
-127 KISSEEQEK
+127 RLTSDEQEK
-136 VKQYFLK
+136 VRQYFQK

-165 KLLVFG
+165 KLLIFG

-176 PGERKDMRKMSFV
+176 PGEKKDMRKLSFV

-203 ENSLTLIPIEEVI
+203 DNMLLLIPIEEVI
-216 RENLISLFRNVEIES
+216 RENIVSLFRNVEIEA

-264 ERKTGRVVRIDIEEG
+264 ERKTGRVVRIEIEEG

-284 LNALL
+284 LNSLL
-289 ERWNLRP
+289 ERWNLKS
-296 DAVFIVKRA
+296 DSVFLVKRS
-305 SMIDFTGL
+305 SMIDFTGF
-313 WQIVGNKRFKERL
+313 WQIVGNKKFRDRL
-326 PQIPNP
+326 PQIPEP
-332 VKPLSYQEEG
+332 VKPLSYRDEG
-342 SVDIFETLKER
+342 TADIFEILKEK

-364 DSILDLIENAA
+364 DSILDLIEKAA
-375 EDPDVMAIKMTIYR
+375 DDPDVMAIKMTIYR
-389 LAKDS
+389 LAKES
-394 RITKALLRAAENGK
+394 RITKALLKAAENGK

-440 YGISN
+440 YGITH

-451 LLLIVK
+451 LLLIVR
-457 KDDQEITRY
+457 KDRNEITRF

-487 LTTNETLANDVSE
+487 LTTNEVLANDVSE

-507 HSLPTDYTN
+507 HSMPSQYQN
-516 LITAPRDMRHQLISF
+516 LITAPRDMRNQLIEY
-531 IEKEAVHAKN
+531 IEQEAENARN

-563 YRASQQGVPVKLI
+563 YRASQAGVIIKLVI
-576 VRGICC
+576 RGICC

-587 IGLSENIE
+587 PGLSENIE
-595 VLSIVGDFL
+595 VISIVGDFL

-616 DTRTYSGS
+616 QTRTYAGS

-638 LFKVEAPLLEKQLI
+638 LFKVESPLLEKQLM
-652 NILSY
+652 NILAF
-657 NLRDNVNSYSMQE
+657 NLRDNFNSYVMQE
-670 DGTYVAKA
+670 DGTYLAKE
-678 PKEGESKFNIH
+678 PENGEEVFNVH
-689 QEFFK
+689 KEFFNLDPDK
-694 VEASEVLQVK
+694 VMQVR
-704 LVEDKEPFETIEET
+704 LID
-718 SSSELS
+718 

>member
-1 MKLAADK
+1 MKIAAADK
-8 YEPTIQKSDLISRDL
+8 YNSIIQKSDLVSRDL
-23 SWVKFNER
+23 SWLTFNDR

-37 KTFRSIFEKLKF
+37 KVHRSIFEKLKF
-49 LAITASNMD
+49 LAITASNLD

-74 EKERVDYSG
+74 EKERIDYSG

-88 FKEKLMKE
+88 FKEKLMEKS
-96 CQRFHGDQEQH
+96 QQFHEDQHDH
-107 FIQTILPELHQE
+107 FMKVILPELNE
-119 GISLVNVS
+119 ENITLGNISKLTE
-127 KISSEEQEK
+127 EEQGK
-136 VKQYFLK
+136 VHEYFQK
-143 AIYPMLTPMVYDGYR
+143 VIYPMLTPMVYDGYR

-171 VVTTS
+171 VTTTT
-176 PGERKDMRKMSFV
+176 PGERKDMRKLSFV

-203 ENSLTLIPIEEVI
+203 EDSLFLIPIEEVI
-216 RENLISLFRNVEIES
+216 RENIVSLFRNVEIAGI
-231 VSLFRITRNGDF
+231 SLFRITRNGDF

-264 ERKTGRVVRIDIEEG
+264 ERKTGRVVRIEIEEG

-284 LNALL
+284 LNSLL
-289 ERWNLRP
+289 ERWNLKM
-296 DAVFIVKRA
+296 DSIFLVKRA

-313 WQIVGNKRFKERL
+313 WQIVGNKRFKDRL
-326 PQIPNP
+326 PQVHPP
-332 VKPLSYQEEG
+332 VKPLSYQDEG
-342 SVDIFETLKER
+342 TIDIFEALKEK
-353 DILLHHPYNNI
+353 DILLHQPYNNI
-364 DSILDLIENAA
+364 DPILDLIDSAA
-375 EDPDVMAIKMTIYR
+375 DDPDVMAIKMTIYR

-394 RITKALLRAAENGK
+394 RITKSLLRAAENGK

-445 LKTHTK
+445 VKTHTK

-457 KDDQEITRY
+457 RDGGEITRF

-487 LTTNETLANDVSE
+487 MTTNEILANDVSE

-507 HSLPTDYTN
+507 HSMPSQYQN
-516 LITAPRDMRHQLISF
+516 LITAPRDMRNQLIEY
-531 IEKEAVHAKN
+531 IEKEAENARN
-541 GLPSGIFIKVNSLED
+541 GLPSGVFIKVNSLED

-563 YRASQQGVPVKLI
+563 YRASQSGVTVKLI
-576 VRGICC
+576 IRGICC

-587 IGLSENIE
+587 LGLSDNIE
-595 VLSIVGDFL
+595 VISIVGDFL

-616 DTRTYSGS
+616 KTRTYAGS

-638 LFKVEAPLLEKQLI
+638 LFQIQAPLLEKQLM
-652 NILSY
+652 NIIAY
-657 NLRDNVNSYSMQE
+657 NLRDNVNSYVMQE
-670 DGTYVAKA
+670 DGTYLLKKSVD
-678 PKEGESKFNIH
+678 GEAEFNIH
-689 QEFFK
+689 KEFFELDINQVTQ
-694 VEASEVLQVK
+694 VELVK
-704 LVEDKEPFETIEET
+704 
-718 SSSELS
+718 S

>member
-1 MKLAADK
+1 MKVASKDRFDNII
-8 YEPTIQKSDLISRDL
+8 EKSDLISRDL
-23 SWVKFNER
+23 SWLKFNDR

-37 KTFRSIFEKLKF
+37 NERRSIFEKLKF
-49 LAITASNMD
+49 LAITASNLD

-88 FKEKLMKE
+88 FKMKLMLE
-96 CQRFHGDQEQH
+96 CQQFHKRQQEH
-107 FIQTILPELHQE
+107 
-119 GISLVNVS
+119 
-127 KISSEEQEK
+127 
-136 VKQYFLK
+136 FLK
-143 AIYPMLTPMVYDGYR
+143 NLLPKMSQSGFILSNVKNLEEEERNYIRSYFNKAVYPMLTPMVFDGYR

-165 KLLVFG
+165 KLLIFG
-171 VVTTS
+171 VVTLA
-176 PGERKDMRKMSFV
+176 PGDKKENRKLSFV

-203 ENSLTLIPIEEVI
+203 EDMVVYIPIEEVI
-216 RENLISLFRNVEIES
+216 RENIISLFRNVNIES
-231 VSLFRITRNGDF
+231 INLFRITRNGDF

-258 VKRKLM
+258 VKRKLN
-264 ERKTGRVVRIDIEEG
+264 ERKTGRVVRIEIEEG
-279 YSKWM
+279 HSKWM
-284 LNALL
+284 VNLL
-289 ERWNLRP
+289 KERWNIKDDSIFKVDRS
-296 DAVFIVKRA
+296 
-305 SMIDFTGL
+305 SMLDFTGL
-313 WQIVGNKRFKERL
+313 WQVIGNRRFKDKL
-326 PQIPNP
+326 PQMPAP
-332 VKPLSYQEEG
+332 VPPISYPQDGTE
-342 SVDIFETLKER
+342 DIFHVLKNR

-364 DSILDLIENAA
+364 DPILDLIEKAVD
-375 EDPDVMAIKMTIYR
+375 DPSVMAIKMTIYR

-457 KDDQEITRY
+457 KDENVVTRF

-487 LTTNETLANDVSE
+487 LTTNEILANDVSE

-507 HSLPTDYTN
+507 HSMPTVYQN
-516 LITAPRDMRHQLISF
+516 LITAPRDMRNQLIEY
-531 IEKEAVHAKN
+531 IEQEAENARN

-563 YRASQQGVPVKLI
+563 YRASQSGVPVKLI
-576 VRGICC
+576 IRGICC

-587 IGLSENIE
+587 MGLSENIE

-616 DTRTYSGS
+616 KTRTYAGS

-638 LFKVEAPLLEKQLI
+638 LFRVEDPLLENQLM
-652 NILSY
+652 NILSF
-657 NLRDNVNSYSMQE
+657 NLRDNVNAYRMLE
-670 DGTYVAKA
+670 DGTYV
-678 PKEGESKFNIH
+678 PKLPQADEEEFNVH
-689 QEFFK
+689 VEFFR
-694 VEASEVLQVK
+694 VNAEEVMKVK
-704 LVEDKEPFETIEET
+704 LI
-718 SSSELS
+718 

>member
-1 MKLAADK
+1 MKLEVVERYDSV
-8 YEPTIQKSDLISRDL
+8 IQRSDLVSRDL
-23 SWVKFNER
+23 SWLKFNER

-37 KTFRSIFEKLKF
+37 KENRSVFEKLKF
-49 LAITASNMD
+49 LAITASNLD

-74 EKERVDYSG
+74 DKERVDYSG

-88 FKEKLMKE
+88 FKSKLMTE
-96 CQRFHGDQEQH
+96 CQLFHTHQH
-107 FIQTILPELHQE
+107 GHFVDVIMPELHGQ
-119 GISLVNVS
+119 GVTLCNTS
-127 KISSEEQEK
+127 KLTDDEK
-136 VKQYFLK
+136 QKVQDYFVK

-176 PGERKDMRKMSFV
+176 PGDRKDMRKMSFV

-203 ENSLTLIPIEEVI
+203 ENSLLLIPIEEVI
-216 RENLISLFRNVEIES
+216 RENIVSLFRNVEIEGI
-231 VSLFRITRNGDF
+231 SLFRITRNGDF

-264 ERKTGRVVRIDIEEG
+264 ERKTGRVVRIEIEEG

-284 LNALL
+284 MNSLL
-289 ERWNLRP
+289 ERWNLKM
-296 DAVFIVKRA
+296 DSVFLVKKS
-305 SMIDFTGL
+305 SMIDFTGF
-313 WQIVGNKRFKERL
+313 WQIVGNKLFRERL
-326 PQIPNP
+326 PQSPQT
-332 VKPLSYQEEG
+332 VKPLSYPEEG
-342 SVDIFETLKER
+342 IADIFETLKKK

-364 DSILDLIENAA
+364 DPILDLIETAA

-389 LAKDS
+389 LAKES
-394 RITKALLRAAENGK
+394 RITRALLKAAENGK

-440 YGISN
+440 YGISH

-457 KDDQEITRY
+457 RDGGEITRF

-487 LTTNETLANDVSE
+487 MTTNEVIANDVSE

-507 HSLPTDYTN
+507 HSMPAQYKN
-516 LITAPRDMRHQLISF
+516 LITAPQDMRNQLIEY
-531 IEKEAVHAKN
+531 IENEADNAKK

-556 SEIIYAL
+556 SETVYAL
-563 YRASQQGVPVKLI
+563 YRASQSGVQIRLV

-587 IGLSENIE
+587 AGLSENIE
-595 VLSIVGDFL
+595 VISIVGEFL

-616 DTRTYSGS
+616 DTRTYAGS
-624 ADMMVRSFDKRLES
+624 ADMMVRSFDKRLEA
-638 LFKVEAPLLEKQLI
+638 LFKVESPLLEKQLM
-652 NILSY
+652 NILAY
-657 NLRDNVNSYSMQE
+657 NMKDNVNSYVMQE
-670 DGTYVAKA
+670 DGTYTAKK
-678 PKEGESKFNIH
+678 PIGDDPEFNVH
-689 QEFFK
+689 KEFFDLDADK
-694 VEASEVLQVK
+694 VMRVT
-704 LVEDKEPFETIEET
+704 LVD
-718 SSSELS
+718 

>member
-1 MKLAADK
+1 
-8 YEPTIQKSDLISRDL
+8 
-23 SWVKFNER
+23 
-31 VLDQSK
+31 
-37 KTFRSIFEKLKF
+37 
-49 LAITASNMD
+49 
-58 EFFMIRV
+58 
-65 GSLYNYLDY
+65 
-74 EKERVDYSG
+74 
-83 LREEP
+83 
-88 FKEKLMKE
+88 
-96 CQRFHGDQEQH
+96 
-107 FIQTILPELHQE
+107 
-119 GISLVNVS
+119 
-127 KISSEEQEK
+127 
-136 VKQYFLK
+136 
-143 AIYPMLTPMVYDGYR
+143 MLTPMVYDGYR

-203 ENSLTLIPIEEVI
+203 EDSLTLIPIEEVI

-284 LNALL
+284 LNSLL

-296 DAVFIVKRA
+296 DSVFMVKRA

-326 PQIPNP
+326 PQIPDP
-332 VKPLSYQEEG
+332 VKPLSYPEEG
-342 SVDIFETLKER
+342 RADIFEVLKER

-375 EDPDVMAIKMTIYR
+375 EDPNVMAIKMTIYR

-420 DEENNIREAKKLQK
+420 DEENNILEAKKLQK

-487 LTTNETLANDVSE
+487 LTTNEVLANDVSE

-507 HSLPTDYTN
+507 HSLPSDYRN

-531 IEKEAVHAKN
+531 IEQEAVNAKN
-541 GLPSGIFIKVNSLED
+541 GLPSGVFIKVNSLED

-563 YRASQQGVPVKLI
+563 YRASQQGVQVKLI

-587 IGLSENIE
+587 KGLSENIE

-638 LFKVEAPLLEKQLI
+638 LFKVEAPLLEKQLM

-657 NLRDNVNSYSMQE
+657 NLRDNANSYTMQE
-670 DGTYVAKA
+670 DGTYLAKS
-678 PKEGESKFNIH
+678 PKEGEAKFNIH
-689 QEFFK
+689 QEFFRLN
-694 VEASEVLQVK
+694 ANEVFKVK
-704 LVEDKEPFETIEET
+704 LVDELPSVPSAEE
-718 SSSELS
+718 

>member
-1 MKLAADK
+1 MKLAVGDK
-8 YEPTIQKSDLISRDL
+8 FESIIQKSDLVSRDL
-23 SWVKFNER
+23 SWLKFNER

-37 KTFRSIFEKLKF
+37 KEHRSIFEKLKF
-49 LAITASNMD
+49 LAITASNLD

-74 EKERVDYSG
+74 DKERIDYSG

-88 FKEKLMKE
+88 FKAKLMKD
-96 CQRFHGDQEQH
+96 CQQFHAEQHQH
-107 FIQTILPELHQE
+107 FIENVLPRLGEE
-119 GISLVNVS
+119 GISLVNTS
-127 KISSEEQEK
+127 RLTADEQEK
-136 VKQYFLK
+136 VRQYFQK

-165 KLLVFG
+165 KLLIFG

-176 PGERKDMRKMSFV
+176 PGEKKDMRKLSFV

-203 ENSLTLIPIEEVI
+203 DNMLLLIPIEEVI
-216 RENLISLFRNVEIES
+216 RENIVSLFRNVEIEA

-264 ERKTGRVVRIDIEEG
+264 ERKTGRVVRIEIEEG

-284 LNALL
+284 LNSLL
-289 ERWNLRP
+289 ERWNLKS
-296 DAVFIVKRA
+296 DSVFLVKRS
-305 SMIDFTGL
+305 SMIDFTGF
-313 WQIVGNKRFKERL
+313 WQIVGNKKFRDRL
-326 PQIPNP
+326 PQIPEP
-332 VKPLSYQEEG
+332 VKPLSYRDEG
-342 SVDIFETLKER
+342 TADIFEILKEK

-364 DSILDLIENAA
+364 DSILDLIEKAA
-375 EDPDVMAIKMTIYR
+375 DDPDVMAIKMTIYR
-389 LAKDS
+389 LAKES
-394 RITKALLRAAENGK
+394 RITKALLKAAENGK

-440 YGISN
+440 YGITH

-451 LLLIVK
+451 LLLIVR
-457 KDDQEITRY
+457 KDRNEITRF

-487 LTTNETLANDVSE
+487 LTTNEVLANDVSE

-507 HSLPTDYTN
+507 HSMPSQYQN
-516 LITAPRDMRHQLISF
+516 LITAPRDMRNQLIEY
-531 IEKEAVHAKN
+531 IEQEAENSRN

-563 YRASQQGVPVKLI
+563 YRASQAGVIIKLVI
-576 VRGICC
+576 RGICC

-587 IGLSENIE
+587 PGLSENIE
-595 VLSIVGDFL
+595 VISIVGDFL

-616 DTRTYSGS
+616 QTRTYAGS

-638 LFKVEAPLLEKQLI
+638 LFKVESPLLEKQLM
-652 NILSY
+652 NILAF
-657 NLRDNVNSYSMQE
+657 NLRDNFNSYVMQE
-670 DGTYVAKA
+670 DGTYLAKE
-678 PKEGESKFNIH
+678 PKNGEEVFNVH
-689 QEFFK
+689 KEFFNLDPDK
-694 VEASEVLQVK
+694 VMQVR
-704 LVEDKEPFETIEET
+704 LID
-718 SSSELS
+718 

>member
-1 MKLAADK
+1 MLNPEVPNMNIAAKDK
-8 YEPTIQKSDLISRDL
+8 FDSIIHSSDLVSRDL
-23 SWVKFNER
+23 SWLKFNER
-31 VLDQSK
+31 VFDQSK
-37 KTFRSIFEKLKF
+37 KENRSIFEKLKF
-49 LAITASNMD
+49 LAITASNLD

-74 EKERVDYSG
+74 DKERVDYSG

-88 FKEKLMKE
+88 FKVKLMLE
-96 CQRFHGDQEQH
+96 CQDFHKKSQEH
-107 FIQTILPELHQE
+107 FQKVLLPSMASSGFVL
-119 GISLVNVS
+119 SNV
-127 KISSEEQEK
+127 KNLTEDEQDYIK
-136 VKQYFLK
+136 SYFNK

-171 VVTTS
+171 VVTLA
-176 PGERKDMRKMSFV
+176 PGEKKENRKLSFV

-203 ENSLTLIPIEEVI
+203 EDVVLYIPIEEVI
-216 RENLISLFRNVEIES
+216 RENLISLFRNVNIES
-231 VSLFRITRNGDF
+231 VNLFRITRNGDF

-258 VKRKLM
+258 VKRKLN
-264 ERKTGRVVRIDIEEG
+264 ERKTGRVVRIEIEEG

-284 LNALL
+284 INLL
-289 ERWNLRP
+289 KERWNIQ
-296 DAVFIVKRA
+296 DDSIFKVEKR
-305 SMIDFTGL
+305 SMLDFTGL
-313 WQIVGNKRFKERL
+313 WQVIGNKRFKDRL
-326 PQIPNP
+326 PQMPAP
-332 VKPLSYQEEG
+332 VHPLSYPEEG
-342 SVDIFETLKER
+342 TEDIFQVLKNR

-364 DSILDLIENAA
+364 DPILDLIEKAA
-375 EDPDVMAIKMTIYR
+375 DDQNVMAIKMTIYR
-389 LAKDS
+389 LASDS

-451 LLLIVK
+451 LMLIVK
-457 KDDQEITRY
+457 KDENKITRY
-466 VHLGSGNY
+466 VHLGTGNY

-487 LTTNETLANDVSE
+487 LTTNEVIANDVSE

-507 HSLPTDYTN
+507 HSMPDTYES
-516 LITAPRDMRHQLISF
+516 LITAPRDMRNQLIEY
-531 IEKEAVHAKN
+531 IEQESENARN

-563 YRASQQGVPVKLI
+563 YRASQSGVPIKLI
-576 VRGICC
+576 IRGICC

-587 IGLSENIE
+587 EGLSENIE
-595 VLSIVGDFL
+595 VFSIVGEFL

-616 DTRTYSGS
+616 KTRTYAGS

-638 LFKVEAPLLEKQLI
+638 LFKVDAPLLEKQLM
-652 NILSY
+652 NIISY
-657 NLRDNVNSYSMQE
+657 NLRDNVNTYKMLE
-670 DGTYVAKA
+670 DGTYVAKIPQA
-678 PKEGESKFNIH
+678 DEEEFNIH
-689 QEFFK
+689 KEFFNLN
-694 VEASEVLQVK
+694 VDNVLKVK
-704 LVEDKEPFETIEET
+704 LID
-718 SSSELS
+718 

>member
-1 MKLAADK
+1 MKLAVRDK
-8 YEPTIQKSDLISRDL
+8 YESIIQKSDLVSRDL
-23 SWVKFNER
+23 SWLKFNDR

-37 KTFRSIFEKLKF
+37 KEHRTIFEKLKF
-49 LAITASNMD
+49 LAITASNLD

-74 EKERVDYSG
+74 DKERVDYSG

-88 FKEKLMKE
+88 FKNKLMSD
-96 CQRFHGDQEQH
+96 CQTFHKDQNDH
-107 FIQTILPELHQE
+107 FTQVILPGLDEE
-119 GISLVNVS
+119 GISLCNIS
-127 KISSEEQEK
+127 KLTEAEQQK
-136 VKQYFLK
+136 VKDYFEK

-176 PGERKDMRKMSFV
+176 PGERKDMKKLSFV
-189 QIPANIPRFFEIER
+189 QIPSNIPRFFEIER
-203 ENSLTLIPIEEVI
+203 ENSLLLVPIEEVI
-216 RENLISLFRNVEIES
+216 RENIVSLFRNVEIEGI
-231 VSLFRITRNGDF
+231 SLFRITRNGDF

-264 ERKTGRVVRIDIEEG
+264 ERKTGRVVRIEIEEG

-284 LNALL
+284 LNSLL
-289 ERWNLRP
+289 ERWNLKM
-296 DAVFIVKRA
+296 DSVFLIKRA

-313 WQIVGNKRFKERL
+313 WQIVGNKRFRERL
-326 PQIPNP
+326 PQVHPP
-332 VKPLSYQEEG
+332 VNPLSYPEEG
-342 SVDIFETLKER
+342 RADIFETLKEK

-364 DSILDLIENAA
+364 DSILDLINKAA

-394 RITKALLRAAENGK
+394 QITKALLKAAENGK

-420 DEENNIREAKKLQK
+420 DEENNIREAKRLQK

-440 YGISN
+440 YGITH

-457 KDDQEITRY
+457 KDANEITRF

-507 HSLPTDYTN
+507 HSMPSQYKN
-516 LITAPRDMRHQLISF
+516 LITAPRDMRNQLIEY
-531 IEKEAVHAKN
+531 IEQEAENARN

-556 SEIIYAL
+556 SETIYAL
-563 YRASQQGVPVKLI
+563 YRASQSGVTIKLI

-582 LRPGR
+582 LRPQR
-587 IGLSENIE
+587 VGLSDKIE
-595 VLSIVGDFL
+595 VISIVGDFL

-616 DTRTYSGS
+616 NTRTYAGS

-638 LFKVEAPLLEKQLI
+638 LFKVEAPLLEKQLM
-652 NILSY
+652 NILAF
-657 NLRDNVNSYSMQE
+657 NLRDNVNAYVMQE
-670 DGTYVAKA
+670 DGTFVAKR
-678 PKEGESKFNIH
+678 PIGDEEEFNVH
-689 QEFFK
+689 KEFFNLDPDK
-694 VEASEVLQVK
+694 VAQVQ
-704 LVEDKEPFETIEET
+704 LVE
-718 SSSELS
+718 S

>member
-1 MKLAADK
+1 MNVTAKEKFDSIILS
-8 YEPTIQKSDLISRDL
+8 SDLVSRDL
-23 SWVKFNER
+23 SWLTFNER
-31 VLDQSK
+31 VFDQSK
-37 KTFRSIFEKLKF
+37 KEHRSIFEKLKF
-49 LAITASNMD
+49 LAITASNLD

-74 EKERVDYSG
+74 DKERVDYSG

-88 FKEKLMKE
+88 FKMKLMLE
-96 CQRFHGDQEQH
+96 CQNFHKKSQEH
-107 FIQTILPELHQE
+107 FQKVLLPSMASSGFLL
-119 GISLVNVS
+119 SNV
-127 KISSEEQEK
+127 KNLTEEEQEYIK
-136 VKQYFLK
+136 SYFNK

-171 VVTTS
+171 IVTLA
-176 PGERKDMRKMSFV
+176 PGEKKENRKLSFV
-189 QIPANIPRFFEIER
+189 QIPANIPRFFEVER
-203 ENSLTLIPIEEVI
+203 EDLVIYIPIEEVI
-216 RENLISLFRNVEIES
+216 RENLISLFRNVNIES
-231 VSLFRITRNGDF
+231 VNLFRITRNGDF

-258 VKRKLM
+258 VKRKLN
-264 ERKTGRVVRIDIEEG
+264 ERKTGRVVRIEIEEG

-284 LNALL
+284 INLL
-289 ERWNLRP
+289 KERWNIQ
-296 DAVFIVKRA
+296 DDSIFKVEKR
-305 SMIDFTGL
+305 SMLDFTGL
-313 WQIVGNKRFKERL
+313 WQVIGNKRFKDRL
-326 PQIPNP
+326 PQMPSP
-332 VKPLSYQEEG
+332 VHPLSYPEEG
-342 SVDIFETLKER
+342 SEDIFQVLKSR

-364 DSILDLIENAA
+364 DPILDLIEKAS
-375 EDPDVMAIKMTIYR
+375 EDHNVMAIKMTIYR
-389 LAKDS
+389 LASDS

-457 KDDQEITRY
+457 KDENKISRY
-466 VHLGSGNY
+466 VHLGTGNY

-487 LTTNETLANDVSE
+487 LTTNEVIANDVSE

-507 HSLPTDYTN
+507 HSIPDTYAS
-516 LITAPRDMRHQLISF
+516 LITAPRDMRNQLIEF
-531 IEKEAVHAKN
+531 IEQESDNARN
-541 GLPSGIFIKVNSLED
+541 GLPSGVFIKVNSLED

-563 YRASQQGVPVKLI
+563 YRASQSGVPVKLI
-576 VRGICC
+576 IRGICC

-587 IGLSENIE
+587 KGLSENIE
-595 VLSIVGDFL
+595 VFSIVGEYL

-616 DTRTYSGS
+616 QTRTYAGS

-638 LFKVEAPLLEKQLI
+638 LFKVESPLLEKQLM
-652 NILSY
+652 NIISF
-657 NLRDNVNSYSMQE
+657 NLRDNVNTYKMLE
-670 DGTYVAKA
+670 DGTYVAKI
-678 PKEGESKFNIH
+678 PQDGEEEFNIH
-689 QEFFK
+689 KEFFNLNIDN
-694 VEASEVLQVK
+694 VMNVK
-704 LVEDKEPFETIEET
+704 LVERFD
-718 SSSELS
+718 

>member
-1 MKLAADK
+1 MKLATGDK
-8 YEPTIQKSDLISRDL
+8 YESIIQKSDLISRDL
-23 SWVKFNER
+23 SWLKFNER

-37 KTFRSIFEKLKF
+37 KEQRTILEKLKF
-49 LAITASNMD
+49 LAITASNLD

-83 LREEP
+83 LREDP
-88 FKEKLMKE
+88 FKARLMGD
-96 CQRFHGDQEQH
+96 CQDFHTDQHNH
-107 FIQTILPELHQE
+107 FINVILPGLERE
-119 GISLVNVS
+119 GISLYNIS
-127 KISSEEQEK
+127 KLTEAEQEK
-136 VKQYFLK
+136 VHQYFIK

-176 PGERKDMRKMSFV
+176 PGERQDMRKLSFV
-189 QIPANIPRFFEIER
+189 QIPSNIPRFFEIER
-203 ENSLTLIPIEEVI
+203 DNSLILIPIEEVI
-216 RENLISLFRNVEIES
+216 RENIVSLFRNVEIEAI
-231 VSLFRITRNGDF
+231 SLFRITRNGDF

-264 ERKTGRVVRIDIEEG
+264 ERKTGRVVRIEIEDG
-279 YSKWM
+279 FSKWM
-284 LNALL
+284 LNSLL
-289 ERWNLRP
+289 ERWNIKM
-296 DAVFIVKRA
+296 DSVFMVRRV
-305 SMIDFTGL
+305 SMLDFTGL
-313 WQIVGNKRFKERL
+313 WQIVGNRKFRDRL
-326 PQIPNP
+326 PQIPDT
-332 VKPLSYQEEG
+332 VKPLSYPEEG
-342 SVDIFETLKER
+342 TADIFEILKER

-364 DSILDLIENAA
+364 DSILDLVEKAA
-375 EDPDVMAIKMTIYR
+375 EDPGVMAIKMTIYR

-394 RITKALLRAAENGK
+394 QITKFLLKAAENGK

-440 YGISN
+440 YGISH

-457 KDDQEITRY
+457 KDDWEITRY
-466 VHLGSGNY
+466 VHLGTGNY
-474 NEDTARLYTDIGL
+474 NEDTSRLYTDIGL

-507 HSLPTDYTN
+507 HSMPHQYKN
-516 LITAPRDMRHQLISF
+516 LITAPRDMRNQLIEF
-531 IEKEAVHAKN
+531 IEQEAENARN

-563 YRASQQGVPVKLI
+563 YRASQSGVTIKLI
-576 VRGICC
+576 IRGICC

-587 IGLSENIE
+587 AGLSEKIE

-616 DTRTYSGS
+616 LTRTYAGS

-638 LFKVEAPLLEKQLI
+638 LFKVEAPLLEKQLM
-652 NILSY
+652 NILAY
-657 NLRDNVNSYSMQE
+657 NLRDNVNTYVMQE
-670 DGTYVAKA
+670 DGSYFLKKPA
-678 PKEGESKFNIH
+678 EGELEFNIH
-689 QEFFK
+689 KEFFRVDSEEVMK
-694 VEASEVLQVK
+694 VELVK
-704 LVEDKEPFETIEET
+704 
-718 SSSELS
+718 S

>member
-1 MKLAADK
+1 MKLEVVEK
-8 YEPTIQKSDLISRDL
+8 YDSIIQHSDLVSRDL
-23 SWVKFNER
+23 SWLRFNER

-37 KTFRSIFEKLKF
+37 KTHRSVFEKLKF
-49 LAITASNMD
+49 LAITASNLD

-74 EKERVDYSG
+74 DKERVDYSG

-88 FKEKLMKE
+88 FKAKLMNDSHI
-96 CQRFHGDQEQH
+96 FHNAQHEHFSQVIMPELQEQGV
-107 FIQTILPELHQE
+107 ILC
-119 GISLVNVS
+119 NTS
-127 KISSEEQEK
+127 KLTEKEQEK
-136 VKQYFLK
+136 VQDYFLK

-176 PGERKDMRKMSFV
+176 PGDRQDMRKMSFV
-189 QIPANIPRFFEIER
+189 QIPANIPRFFEVER
-203 ENSLTLIPIEEVI
+203 EDSLLLIPIEEVI
-216 RENLISLFRNVEIES
+216 RENIVSLFRNVEIEGI
-231 VSLFRITRNGDF
+231 SLFRITRNGDF

-264 ERKTGRVVRIDIEEG
+264 ERKSGRVVKIEIEEG

-284 LNALL
+284 MNSLL
-289 ERWNLRP
+289 ERWNLKM
-296 DAVFIVKRA
+296 DSVFLIKRT
-305 SMIDFTGL
+305 SLIDFTGL
-313 WQIVGNKRFKERL
+313 WQIVGNKKFRERL
-326 PQIPNP
+326 PQIPDP
-332 VKPLSYQEEG
+332 VKPLSYQDEG
-342 SVDIFETLKER
+342 IADIFDVLKEK

-364 DSILDLIENAA
+364 DSILDLIEKAA

-389 LAKDS
+389 LAKES
-394 RITKALLRAAENGK
+394 RITKALLKAAENGK

-440 YGISN
+440 YGISH

-457 KDDQEITRY
+457 RDGGEITRF

-487 LTTNETLANDVSE
+487 MTTNETLANDVSE

-507 HSLPTDYTN
+507 HSMPSQYQN
-516 LITAPRDMRHQLISF
+516 LITAPRDMRNQLIEY
-531 IEKEAVHAKN
+531 IEKEAENARN
-541 GLPSGIFIKVNSLED
+541 GLPSGVFIKVNSLED
-556 SEIIYAL
+556 SEMIYAL
-563 YRASQQGVPVKLI
+563 YRASQSGVTIKLI

-587 IGLSENIE
+587 VGLSENIE

-610 HFHNNG
+610 YFHNNG
-616 DTRTYSGS
+616 DTKTYAGS
-624 ADMMVRSFDKRLES
+624 ADMMVRSFDKRLEA
-638 LFKVEAPLLEKQLI
+638 LFKVESPLLEKQLM
-652 NILSY
+652 NILAY
-657 NLRDNVNSYSMQE
+657 NLKDNVNAYVMQE
-670 DGTYVAKA
+670 DGTYLAKH
-678 PKEGESKFNIH
+678 PVGDEPEFNVH
-689 QEFFK
+689 REFFNLDAES
-694 VEASEVLQVK
+694 VMQVQ
-704 LVEDKEPFETIEET
+704 LVE
-718 SSSELS
+718 

>member
-1 MKLAADK
+1 MKSAVADK
-8 YEPTIQKSDLISRDL
+8 YESIIQKSDLVSRDL

-37 KTFRSIFEKLKF
+37 KASRSIFEKLKF
-49 LAITASNMD
+49 LAITASNLD

-74 EKERVDYSG
+74 DKERVDYSG
-83 LREEP
+83 LREDP
-88 FKEKLMKE
+88 FKEKLMKD
-96 CQRFHGDQEQH
+96 CQQYHRDQHDH
-107 FIQTILPELHQE
+107 FTHVILPELHQE
-119 GISLVNVS
+119 GIILCNVS
-127 KISSEEQEK
+127 KLTESEHEV
-136 VKQYFLK
+136 VKQYFMK

-203 ENSLTLIPIEEVI
+203 ENSLLLIPIEEVI
-216 RENLISLFRNVEIES
+216 RENIISLFRNVEIES
-231 VSLFRITRNGDF
+231 ISLFRITRNGDF

-264 ERKTGRVVRIDIEEG
+264 ERKTGRVVRIEIEEG

-284 LNALL
+284 LNSLL
-289 ERWNLRP
+289 ERWNLKP
-296 DAVFIVKRA
+296 DSVYLIDRA

-313 WQIVGNKRFKERL
+313 WQIVGNKRFRERL
-326 PQIPNP
+326 AQIPEP
-332 VKPLSYQEEG
+332 VKPLSYPEEG
-342 SVDIFETLKER
+342 RADIFDILKEK

-364 DSILDLIENAA
+364 DSILDLIEKAA
-375 EDPDVMAIKMTIYR
+375 DDPDVMAIKMTIYR
-389 LAKDS
+389 LAKES
-394 RITKALLRAAENGK
+394 RITKTLLKAAENGK

-457 KDDQEITRY
+457 KDASEITRY

-487 LTTNETLANDVSE
+487 LTTNEILANDVSE

-507 HSLPTDYTN
+507 HSVPNTYRN
-516 LITAPRDMRHQLISF
+516 LITAPRDMRNQLIQY
-531 IEKEAVHAKN
+531 IEEEAENARK
-541 GLPSGIFIKVNSLED
+541 GLPAGIFIKVNSLED
-556 SEIIYAL
+556 SEMIYSL
-563 YRASQQGVPVKLI
+563 YRASQSGVTVKLI

-582 LRPGR
+582 IRPGR
-587 IGLSENIE
+587 VGLSENIE
-595 VLSIVGDFL
+595 VLSLVGDFL

-616 DTRTYSGS
+616 NTRTYSGS

-638 LFKVEAPLLEKQLI
+638 LFKVESPLLEKQLM
-652 NILSY
+652 NIIAY
-657 NLRDNVNSYSMQE
+657 NLKDNVNSYVMQE
-670 DGTYVAKA
+670 DGSYI
-678 PKEGESKFNIH
+678 PKRPSENELEFNVH
-689 QEFFK
+689 KEFFNLNA
-694 VEASEVLQVK
+694 EEVARVK
-704 LVEDKEPFETIEET
+704 LV
-718 SSSELS
+718 